1 MDSIINF
8 FRDVLAML
16 PTIKFMDIID
26 ILLVTFVLYTLIMM
40 IQTTGAARIAKSIV
54 LLLVLAVVTKLLN
67 MYLMSFLLD
76 RVLEIG
82 LIALVIM
89 FQPELRRMLE
99 KIGSKS
105 LRELLSTKQEQREI
119 DRVIGETVN
128 ACEIMS
134 RERTGVLIVFE
145 RETSLIDY
153 QKTGTVIDAR
163 VSSELLR
170 NLFFTKASLHDGA
183 VIIRNE
189 RIAAAGCVL
198 PLTQSRNISSDLGTR
213 HRAGIGMSE
222 VSDAVVVIVSEET
235 GTISVAVN
243 GMLKRHLAPQ
253 TLNGCCSRSLRRSAR
268 KRPIIPSSVCASAS
282 VARTVEK
289 KRMIRMQKHKIL
301 SFLLALLV
309 SIGLWV
315 YAVTVVNP
323 NDKTT
328 VRGVRVRLVGT
339 ADLES
344 NGLMV
349 TGGEEQYID
358 VEISGSRSDLKELN
372 SSSLEAIAD
381 VSNISS
387 AGDFDVSWTL
397 DPPSNIASGDIK
409 ARQLHGQ

>member
-119 DRVIGETVN
+119 DCVIGETVN

-253 TLNGCCSRSLRRSAR
+253 TLER
-268 KRPIIPSSVCASAS
+268 
-282 VARTVEK
+282 
-289 KRMIRMQKHKIL
+289 
-301 SFLLALLV
+301 LL
-309 SIGLWV
+309 
-315 YAVTVVNP
+315 
-323 NDKTT
+323 
-328 VRGVRVRLVGT
+328 
-339 ADLES
+339 
-344 NGLMV
+344 
-349 TGGEEQYID
+349 
-358 VEISGSRSDLKELN
+358 LKELAPKREEKTYN
-372 SSSLEAIAD
+372 PVKRLRKRIGRTHRRKEKDDSDAEA
-381 VSNISS
+381 
-387 AGDFDVSWTL
+387 
-397 DPPSNIASGDIK
+397 
-409 ARQLHGQ
+409 

>member
-119 DRVIGETVN
+119 DRVIGETDN

-253 TLNGCCSRSLRRSAR
+253 TLER
-268 KRPIIPSSVCASAS
+268 
-282 VARTVEK
+282 
-289 KRMIRMQKHKIL
+289 
-301 SFLLALLV
+301 LL
-309 SIGLWV
+309 
-315 YAVTVVNP
+315 
-323 NDKTT
+323 
-328 VRGVRVRLVGT
+328 
-339 ADLES
+339 
-344 NGLMV
+344 
-349 TGGEEQYID
+349 
-358 VEISGSRSDLKELN
+358 LKELAPKREEKTYN
-372 SSSLEAIAD
+372 PVKRLRKRIGRTHRRKEKDDSDAEA
-381 VSNISS
+381 
-387 AGDFDVSWTL
+387 
-397 DPPSNIASGDIK
+397 
-409 ARQLHGQ
+409 

>member
-67 MYLMSFLLD
+67 MYLMSFLLE

-253 TLNGCCSRSLRRSAR
+253 TLER
-268 KRPIIPSSVCASAS
+268 
-282 VARTVEK
+282 
-289 KRMIRMQKHKIL
+289 
-301 SFLLALLV
+301 LL
-309 SIGLWV
+309 
-315 YAVTVVNP
+315 
-323 NDKTT
+323 
-328 VRGVRVRLVGT
+328 
-339 ADLES
+339 
-344 NGLMV
+344 
-349 TGGEEQYID
+349 
-358 VEISGSRSDLKELN
+358 LKELAPKREEKTYN
-372 SSSLEAIAD
+372 PVKRLRKRIGRTHRRKEKDDSDAEA
-381 VSNISS
+381 
-387 AGDFDVSWTL
+387 
-397 DPPSNIASGDIK
+397 
-409 ARQLHGQ
+409 